1 MLFKVN
7 VFVLVD
13 LIAGRNMS
21 LDHVISYY
29 SSNYLCTYLFKFVI
43 FKQDLVFA
51 HLCLF
56 GIYLTAC

>member
-43 FKQDLVFA
+43 FKEDLV
-51 HLCLF
+51 CLL
-56 GIYLTAC
+56 ICAYLAFI